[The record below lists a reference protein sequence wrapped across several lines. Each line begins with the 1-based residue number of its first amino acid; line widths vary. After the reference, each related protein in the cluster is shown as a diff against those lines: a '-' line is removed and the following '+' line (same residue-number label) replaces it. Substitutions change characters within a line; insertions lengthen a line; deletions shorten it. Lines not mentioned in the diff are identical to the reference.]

1 MPAKSTKEHAKPS
14 RLRDFPYRGYYRYF
28 ITIRSH
34 SFERHF
40 VRDEVVTKVIDFLKT
55 TAEHEGFSVW
65 AYCFMPDHA
74 HLLVEG
80 KHSNADMKHF
90 VALFKQ
96 KSGYWFKSNYGV
108 KLWTPNYHEHV
119 LRNDETTRAVARY
132 IIQNPVRKGM
142 VDDCSSYP
150 YSGSFELEDVC
161 SL

>member
-1 MPAKSTKEHAKPS
+1 MKPTREHAKPK
-14 RLRDFPYRGYYRYF
+14 RLKDFPYRGCYRYF

-40 VRDEVVTKVIDFLKT
+40 VNAHVVAKATEILKS
-55 TAEHEGFSVW
+55 TADREGFSVW

-80 KHSNADMKHF
+80 KYTNADMNHF

-96 KSGYWFKSNYGV
+96 RSGYWFKSIYST
-108 KLWTPNYHEHV
+108 KLWASNYYEHV
-119 LRNDETTRAVARY
+119 LRNDEATMTVARY
-132 IIQNPVRKGM
+132 IVQNPVRKGI
-142 VDDCSSYP
+142 VDDCSDYP
-150 YSGSFELEDVC
+150 YAGSLELEDIC